1 MPESC
6 LVGREITSYPLNVDA
21 LTPLSA
27 DVLLFIGPIPLIE
40 QVQLEEEEIRESGH
54 GKSPPGFR
62 CHETQ

>member
-54 GKSPPGFR
+54 G
-62 CHETQ
+62 